1 MPFPLPGCVSS
12 SHAHGLPPISPGSE
26 EGLEPLCL
34 GQFQLGLSRTLSLR
48 LCPLCC
54 PLVMPTVSSQ
64 PCTCT
69 NLLKLMRFALER
81 TWLME
86 TVLTGLSPE
95 REREMLEEE
104 QERCQS

>member
-1 MPFPLPGCVSS
+1 MRVLLTCTWLTPHFSWIRGGVGAPLSGPVP
-12 SHAHGLPPISPGSE
+12 AWAFTDP
-26 EGLEPLCL
+26 EP
-34 GQFQLGLSRTLSLR
+34 RTLS
-48 LCPLCC
+48 PLLS
-54 PLVMPTVSSQ
+54 PAMPTFSSQ

-86 TVLTGLSPE
+86 TVLTGSSPE

-104 QERCQS
+104 QE